1 MKEGEAINLKHEIR
15 NKEYEEAAVFS
26 PIANHESLITILLA
40 VNFLKESALRATS
53 PCRLERQDFKRQESI
68 EEWAAS
74 IGNPQS
80 TICCL
85 LGGLVV
91 ANYFKSTTRVSC
103 LLVQSA
109 IQAITLRLIK

>member
-53 PCRLERQDFKRQESI
+53 PCR
-68 EEWAAS
+68 
-74 IGNPQS
+74 
-80 TICCL
+80 
-85 LGGLVV
+85 
-91 ANYFKSTTRVSC
+91 
-103 LLVQSA
+103 
-109 IQAITLRLIK
+109 